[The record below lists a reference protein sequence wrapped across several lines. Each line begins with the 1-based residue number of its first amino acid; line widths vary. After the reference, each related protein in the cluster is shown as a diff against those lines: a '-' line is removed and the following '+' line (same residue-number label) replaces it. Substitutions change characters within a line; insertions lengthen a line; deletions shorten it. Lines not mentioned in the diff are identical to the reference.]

1 MTKLLEIDPAGFD
14 AHFGKEPFAVRHNL
28 VDHELLTVER
38 VAQLADFLPE
48 QSVEHNLGNVDK
60 LVAGGEAPKLD
71 QTPGEVAR
79 GIETNRSWMVLKNI
93 EQDPAYQALLDE
105 CLDEVN
111 DWSDR
116 EGGQTLRE
124 GFIFLT
130 APNSMTPAHVDPEH
144 NFLLQ
149 IRGDKVMHT
158 GNFPDAETKR
168 LTLEAFHS
176 GAHRNIDWD
185 PVNEKPFPLG
195 PGDGVYMP
203 VAKPHW
209 VTSGDDVSVSLSITF
224 RTPATERAA
233 RLWAANNQLRKLKL
247 APKAPGTSERADKVK
262 LTAARALGKLRR
274 AS

>member
-1 MTKLLEIDPAGFD
+1 MSKKLEIDPAGFE
-14 AHFGKEPFAVRHNL
+14 AHFAKEPFAVRHNL

-38 VAQLADFLPE
+38 VAQLADFLPDA
-48 QSVEHNLGNVDK
+48 SVEHNLGNVDK
-60 LVAGGEAPKLD
+60 IVAGGEAPKLD

-93 EQDPAYQALLDE
+93 EQDPAYKALLDE
-105 CLDEVN
+105 TLGEVSQ
-111 DWSDR
+111 WSDL

-124 GFIFLT
+124 AFIFLT

-158 GNFPDAETKR
+158 GDFPDEETK
-168 LTLEAFHS
+168 LATLEAFHS
-176 GAHRNIDWD
+176 GAHRNIDWE
-185 PVNEKPFPLG
+185 PIAHRPFPLA

-209 VTSGDDVSVSLSITF
+209 VTSGPEVSVSLSITF

-233 RLWAANNQLRKLKL
+233 RLWKTNNRLRKLKL
-247 APKAPGTSERADKVK
+247 APRAPGRSERADRVK
-262 LTAARALGKLRR
+262 DTAARALSKLRR

>member
-1 MTKLLEIDPAGFD
+1 MTKLLEIDPTGFE

-28 VDHELLTVER
+28 VSHELLTVER
-38 VAQLADFLPE
+38 VAELADFLPE
-48 QSVEHNLGNVDK
+48 SSVEHNLGNVDK
-60 LVAGGEAPKLD
+60 IVAGGEAPRLD

-79 GIETNRSWMVLKNI
+79 GIDSNGCWMVLKNV
-93 EQDPAYQALLDE
+93 EQDPAYKALLDE
-105 CLDEVN
+105 TLDEVN
-111 DWSDR
+111 EWADR

-124 GFIFLT
+124 AFIFLT

-158 GNFPDAETKR
+158 GDFPDEPTK
-168 LTLEAFHS
+168 LSTLEAFHS
-176 GAHRNIDWD
+176 GAHRNIEWD
-185 PVNEKPFPLG
+185 PINEKPFPLA

-209 VTSGDDVSVSLSITF
+209 VTSGPEVSVSLSITF

-247 APKAPGTSERADKVK
+247 APKAPGSSERADKVK
-262 LTAARALGKLRR
+262 DTAARALSKVRR

>member
-1 MTKLLEIDPAGFD
+1 
-14 AHFGKEPFAVRHNL
+14 
-28 VDHELLTVER
+28 
-38 VAQLADFLPE
+38 
-48 QSVEHNLGNVDK
+48 
-60 LVAGGEAPKLD
+60 
-71 QTPGEVAR
+71 
-79 GIETNRSWMVLKNI
+79 MVLKNV
-93 EQDPAYQALLDE
+93 EQDPAYKALLDE
-105 CLDEVN
+105 TLDEVSE
-111 DWSDR
+111 WADR

-149 IRGDKVMHT
+149 IRSDKVMHT
-158 GNFPDAETKR
+158 GDFPDEQTKFA
-168 LTLEAFHS
+168 TLEAFHS

-209 VTSGDDVSVSLSITF
+209 VTSGPEVSVSLSITF

-247 APKAPGTSERADKVK
+247 APKAPGTSERGDKVK